1 MASNANASNTK
12 DGAPPHHNQLQQ
24 QRSKPVGKP
33 RGMRRDRDCRS
44 CKLRDIKC
52 DLNRPSCGECIAA
65 GVPCGGYPQ
74 RVIWVGSTSSAKDAS
89 PTTSAAPS
97 RVQRQAKA
105 HQSTLSPSSDS
116 SLTPDRPPDRPSESS
131 LSPSERLVS
140 SPGDEPINWA
150 EADQNSFIRPLV
162 SLCQQIISLDGDAL
176 SSNRYLSV
184 EALRLISRLRDFVQ
198 ARIDGHPARASRDLW
213 ESETMARYR
222 LNALMSLKDTLKAT
236 NPFAFIGIAA
246 FAFFEVCDS
255 GFGDWQRHLYGA
267 KSLLDFHC
275 KSRRELDTLSES
287 VTGLGEMVVRL
298 VWFDTCGSIIRGTTD
313 LIFEPWHRELLTES
327 FFRTVGCASDTFRLF
342 TRVASGEV
350 ASNPSTSVIL
360 AMAQLLKLGQGSSDW
375 DRSADAYRCAGVI
388 AVLTRVRDEQSAES
402 TISLAVDRTCQII
415 AATPSSSQF
424 YIHMAVPA
432 YLAGINASSMKQC
445 DVIRAYWHNCNHA
458 GVRRY
463 PDGLARCEDRW
474 KMKELV

>member
-1 MASNANASNTK
+1 MELSNTK
-12 DGAPPHHNQLQQ
+12 DGVHQ
-24 QRSKPVGKP
+24 QRNKPVGKP

-44 CKLRDIKC
+44 CKLRDVKC

-74 RVIWVGSTSSAKDAS
+74 RVIWVGASSSAKDAS
-89 PTTSAAPS
+89 STSPTSARTRPTRS
-97 RVQRQAKA
+97 
-105 HQSTLSPSSDS
+105 QSTLSRSSDS
-116 SLTPDRPPDRPSESS
+116 GHTPDRPADSS
-131 LSPSERLVS
+131 LSPSDRPAS
-140 SPGDEPINWA
+140 SPGDEPGNWS

-176 SSNRYLSV
+176 RSNHYLSV

-198 ARIDGHPARASRDLW
+198 ARIDGHPARASAGAGDLW
-213 ESETMARYR
+213 ESEAMARYR
-222 LNALMSLKDTLKAT
+222 LDALMSLKDTLKAT

-267 KSLLDFHC
+267 KSLLDYHC
-275 KSRRELDTLSES
+275 KSLAELDSLSQK

-298 VWFDTCGSIIRGTTD
+298 VWFDTTGCIIRGTTD
-313 LIFEPWHRELLTES
+313 LIFESWHRDLLTES
-327 FFRTVGCASDTFRLF
+327 FFRTVGCPADTFELF

-350 ASNPSTSVIL
+350 ASNPSNCSIL
-360 AMAQLLKLGQGSSDW
+360 AMEQLLKLGQGMTDW

-388 AVLTRVRDEQSAES
+388 AVLTQVRQEPSAVS
-402 TISLAVDRTCQII
+402 KAATISLAVDRTCQII
-415 AATPSSSQF
+415 AVTSSSSQF
-424 YIHMAVPA
+424 YIHMAVPV

-463 PDGLARCEDRW
+463 PDALARCEDRW
-474 KMKELV
+474 RMKKLV

>member
-1 MASNANASNTK
+1 MASNTK
-12 DGAPPHHNQLQQ
+12 DGVLQQ
-24 QRSKPVGKP
+24 HNKPVGKP

-44 CKLRDIKC
+44 CKLRNVKC

-74 RVIWVGSTSSAKDAS
+74 RVIWVGASSSAKDAAS
-89 PTTSAAPS
+89 STGVRT
-97 RVQRQAKA
+97 RQARS
-105 HQSTLSPSSDS
+105 QSTVSRSSDS
-116 SLTPDRPPDRPSESS
+116 GHTPPDQAADSWSPPDRPA
-131 LSPSERLVS
+131 S
-140 SPGDEPINWA
+140 SPGDDVPINWS
-150 EADQNSFIRPLV
+150 EADQNSFIKPLV

-176 SSNRYLSV
+176 RSNHYLSI

-198 ARIDGHPARASRDLW
+198 ARIDGHPARAIASGRDMW
-213 ESETMARYR
+213 ESEDMARYR
-222 LNALMSLKDTLKAT
+222 LDALMSLKDALKAT

-267 KSLLDFHC
+267 KSLLDYHC
-275 KSRRELDTLSES
+275 KSRAELDNLSRS

-298 VWFDTCGSIIRGTTD
+298 VWFDTCGSIIRGTSD
-313 LIFEPWHRELLTES
+313 LIFESWHRDLLNDS
-327 FFRTVGCASDTFRLF
+327 FFRTVGCAADTFKLF

-350 ASNPSTSVIL
+350 ASNPSNSAFL
-360 AMAQLLKLGQGSSDW
+360 AMEQLLKLGQGTTDW

-388 AVLTRVRDEQSAES
+388 AVLTRASSEPMALSTPS

-432 YLAGINASSMKQC
+432 YLAGINASSVQQC
-445 DVIRAYWHNCNHA
+445 DIVKGYWHNCNHA

-474 KMKELV
+474 KMKGLV

>member
-1 MASNANASNTK
+1 MASSSNTK
-12 DGAPPHHNQLQQ
+12 DGVLQQ
-24 QRSKPVGKP
+24 RNKPVGKP

-44 CKLRDIKC
+44 CKLRDVKC

-74 RVIWVGSTSSAKDAS
+74 RVIWVGASSSAKDAS
-89 PTTSAAPS
+89 LSSTSTSPS
-97 RVQRQAKA
+97 IITRPRQARS
-105 HQSTLSPSSDS
+105 QSTLSRSSDS
-116 SLTPDRPPDRPSESS
+116 GLTPDRPADSS
-131 LSPSERLVS
+131 LSPPDRPVS
-140 SPGDEPINWA
+140 SPGDEPINWS

-176 SSNRYLSV
+176 RSNHYLSV

-198 ARIDGHPARASRDLW
+198 ARIDGHPARASTGRGDLW
-213 ESETMARYR
+213 ESEAMARYR
-222 LNALMSLKDTLKAT
+222 LDALMSLKDTLKAT

-267 KSLLDFHC
+267 KSLLDYHC
-275 KSRRELDTLSES
+275 KSRAELDTLSRS
-287 VTGLGEMVVRL
+287 VTGLGEMVIRL
-298 VWFDTCGSIIRGTTD
+298 VWFDTTGSIIRGTTD
-313 LIFEPWHRELLTES
+313 LIFESWHRDLLTDS
-327 FFRTVGCASDTFRLF
+327 FFRTVGCPADTFQLF

-350 ASNPSTSVIL
+350 ASNPSNSAIL
-360 AMAQLLKLGQGSSDW
+360 AMEQLLKLNQGTTDW
-375 DRSADAYRCAGVI
+375 DRSANAYRCAGVI
-388 AVLTRVRDEQSAES
+388 AVLTRVSEEPAAISKAA
-402 TISLAVDRTCQII
+402 TITLAVDRACQII

-432 YLAGINASSMKQC
+432 YLAGINASTVKQC

-463 PDGLARCEDRW
+463 PDGLARCEERW
-474 KMKELV
+474 KMKGLA

>member
-1 MASNANASNTK
+1 MASNAN
-12 DGAPPHHNQLQQ
+12 DGVLQQ
-24 QRSKPVGKP
+24 RNKPVGKP
-33 RGMRRDRDCRS
+33 RDPLVEKWVGPLFELAHS
-44 CKLRDIKC
+44 LT
-52 DLNRPSCGECIAA
+52 LAGFPFCITA

-74 RVIWVGSTSSAKDAS
+74 RVIWVGASSSVKDAASSTSVPS
-89 PTTSAAPS
+89 SAAV
-97 RVQRQAKA
+97 RTRQARS
-105 HQSTLSPSSDS
+105 QSTVSRSSDS
-116 SLTPDRPPDRPSESS
+116 GHTPPDRVAESW
-131 LSPSERLVS
+131 SPSDRPAS
-140 SPGDEPINWA
+140 SPGDDVPINWS
-150 EADQNSFIRPLV
+150 EADQNSFIKPLV

-176 SSNRYLSV
+176 RSNHYLSV

-198 ARIDGHPARASRDLW
+198 ARIDGHPARAITSGGDMW
-213 ESETMARYR
+213 ESEDMARYR
-222 LNALMSLKDTLKAT
+222 LDALMSLKDALKAT

-267 KSLLDFHC
+267 KSLLDYHC
-275 KSRRELDTLSES
+275 KSRAELDSLSRS
-287 VTGLGEMVVRL
+287 VTGLSEMVVRL

-313 LIFEPWHRELLTES
+313 LIFESWHRDLLNDS
-327 FFRTVGCASDTFRLF
+327 FFRTVGCAADTFELF

-350 ASNPSTSVIL
+350 ASSPSNSAFL
-360 AMAQLLKLGQGSSDW
+360 AIKQLLGLGQGTTDW

-388 AVLTRVRDEQSAES
+388 AVLTRVSNEPMTLPTPS

-432 YLAGINASSMKQC
+432 YLAGINADSAQQC
-445 DVIRAYWHNCNHA
+445 DVVRSYWHNCSHA

-474 KMKELV
+474 KTKGLA